1 MATDDMYK
9 GWVGEDKSSAEGKMV
24 WKQFVPKVW
33 EETDVEIKI
42 THSGVCGSDVHTLRS
57 GWRDV
62 PYPIVVGHEIVGVA
76 IRVGSKAEGDIKVGD
91 IVGVGPQADA
101 CLNRD
106 ADYSCVECAEKSE
119 NYCARRIVT
128 YAGKHRNGSK
138 TQGGYALYHRAP
150 SHFVV
155 KIPTGLAPEL
165 AAPMLC
171 AGATVYAP
179 LKRFHAGPGKRI
191 AVVGIGGLGHF
202 AVLFAKALGADEVV
216 GISRKD
222 DKRQDALDLGCDG
235 YIATGADPDWATKN
249 ARKFDIILNTVASTK
264 MPFAE
269 YLGLLRLDG
278 TLVQVGLPEGPI
290 PFMPSGMNGAR
301 RTVAG
306 TYIGSP
312 SEMREM
318 LQVALEKNIKPW
330 VEQRPMKD
338 ANSAILDLEA
348 GKPRFRY
355 VLVN

>member
-1 MATDDMYK
+1 M
-9 GWVGEDKSSAEGKMV
+9 
-24 WKQFVPKVW
+24 
-33 EETDVEIKI
+33 
-42 THSGVCGSDVHTLRS
+42 
-57 GWRDV
+57 
-62 PYPIVVGHEIVGVA
+62 
-76 IRVGSKAEGDIKVGD
+76 
-91 IVGVGPQADA
+91 GVGPQADA

-155 KIPTGLAPEL
+155 KIPTGLAPEF

-179 LKRFHAGPGKRI
+179 LKRFHAGPGKRV

-235 YIATGADPDWATKN
+235 YIATGSDPDWATKN

-264 MPFAE
+264 VRSARQLWHAGISSMHHTTSADTVTH
-269 YLGLLRLDG
+269 LGTDAVRRVSRSPQARWHSRAG
-278 TLVQVGLPEGPI
+278 RSARGPN
-290 PFMPSGMNGAR
+290 PVHASGMNGAR

-330 VEQRPMKD
+330 VEQRQMKD